1 MTLLPRR
8 ALIAVAT
15 VLDVALHARP
25 APVSA
30 KVLAARHQL
39 GPRHLESV
47 LNALVRAG
55 ILKGVRGP
63 RGGYELAR
71 ERRRVT
77 VAEIVRAAGQ
87 DRGEDQ
93 GEESSPL
100 LAAVIVPAIDRAA
113 QAFLR
118 ELDAITLEALCA
130 EALARGLPEAG
141 GDPDFTI

>member
-30 KVLAARHQL
+30 KILAARHQL
-39 GPRHLESV
+39 GPRHLESI

-71 ERRRVT
+71 ERRRIT

-87 DRGEDQ
+87 DRSEEP
-93 GEESSPL
+93 GEEVSPL
-100 LAAVIVPAIDRAA
+100 LAAVIAPAIDRAA